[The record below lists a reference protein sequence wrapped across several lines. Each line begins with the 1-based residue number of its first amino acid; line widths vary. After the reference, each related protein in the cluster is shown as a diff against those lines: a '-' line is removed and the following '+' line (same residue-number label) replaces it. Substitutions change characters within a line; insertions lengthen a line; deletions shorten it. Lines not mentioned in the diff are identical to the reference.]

1 MGRLSLSGY
10 GSPSGAGGRTGEPSG
25 GGGGG
30 GGGNGGAGAGAERSG
45 GDESR
50 GLRGR
55 PAPGPAGTGAAG
67 WREHGTPRRGWAGP
81 DGKEGVGPGGGRQ
94 PGLTPQPG
102 LAFSWG
108 SWSREERRDEAPPR
122 GPGPACRAALLGA
135 AAGEGFARVAR
146 PGAGAG
152 PAGQPAWASE
162 LHEGW
167 ALGSTRG

>member
-67 WREHGTPRRGWAGP
+67 WREHGSPRRGRAGP
-81 DGKEGVGPGGGRQ
+81 DGEEGVGPGGLEAAWPDAS
-94 PGLTPQPG
+94 PGLGLVLGLLQP
-102 LAFSWG
+102 
-108 SWSREERRDEAPPR
+108 EEPRDKAPLR
-122 GPGPACRAALLGA
+122 GPGLACRAAFLSA
-135 AAGEGFARVAR
+135 AAGKGLARVAWPHR
-146 PGAGAG
+146 APMPG
-152 PAGQPAWASE
+152 
-162 LHEGW
+162 
-167 ALGSTRG
+167 